1 MVIVCVCVSIN
12 SVAVRH
18 TFKIIVNPSRVGKR
32 DFRKLKVI
40 DKKYFRWLWRLPP
53 FLFESRDDDGRKQLS
68 VNSVLMTHI

>member
-40 DKKYFRWLWRLPP
+40 DKKYLGGSGDSLP
-53 FLFESRDDDGRKQLS
+53 FYLKVEMMMEEND
-68 VNSVLMTHI
+68 